1 MIGII
6 DPEVSLNH
14 LRQALACAGLEL
26 VQTNE
31 SVIIKVSDAYK
42 YWGWTSIHHVPGLI
56 RYQGIYHE

>member
-6 DPEVSLNH
+6 APEVSLDH

-42 YWGWTSIHHVPGLI
+42 HWGWTSIHHVPALI
-56 RYQGIYHE
+56 RYTGVHHE